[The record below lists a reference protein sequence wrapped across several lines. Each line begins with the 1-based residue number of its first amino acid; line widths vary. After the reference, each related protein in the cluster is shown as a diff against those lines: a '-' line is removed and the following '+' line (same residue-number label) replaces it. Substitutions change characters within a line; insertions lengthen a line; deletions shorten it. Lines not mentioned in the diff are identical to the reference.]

1 MTSFHVLVVDD
12 TEDIRRLLVVRLNL
26 AGFDTSEASNGDDAI
41 DQASVAPPDLILLD
55 WVMPGIDGIEVCRRL
70 KHNPETAAVPIIL
83 LTGRALPD
91 EERLAVEVGAV
102 ALIVKPFDVDEVIER
117 VREALLLG

>member
-1 MTSFHVLVVDD
+1 MTSSHVLVVDD
-12 TEDIRRLLVVRLNL
+12 AEDIRRLLVIRLNL
-26 AGFDTSEASNGDDAI
+26 AGFDTSEASDGDDAI
-41 DQASVAPPDLILLD
+41 AQATVAPPDLILLD

-91 EERLAVEVGAV
+91 EERQAVEVGAV
-102 ALIVKPFDVDEVIER
+102 GVIVKPFDVNEVIER